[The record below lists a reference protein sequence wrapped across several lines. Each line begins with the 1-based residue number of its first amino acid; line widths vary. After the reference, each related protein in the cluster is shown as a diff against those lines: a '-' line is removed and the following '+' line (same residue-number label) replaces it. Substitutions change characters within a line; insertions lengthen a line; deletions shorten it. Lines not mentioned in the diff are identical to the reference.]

1 MRRKFVVT
9 FENSENFKADKYD
22 QRKVTTESKFVWHPM
37 TTLLREES
45 VSEIHVSEV
54 TLQD

>member
-22 QRKVTTESKFVWHPM
+22 QRKVTKESKFVWHPM

>member
-9 FENSENFKADKYD
+9 FENSEIFKSDKYD
-22 QRKVTTESKFVWHPM
+22 QRKVTKESKFIWHPM

-45 VSEIHVSEV
+45 VSEVHVSEV